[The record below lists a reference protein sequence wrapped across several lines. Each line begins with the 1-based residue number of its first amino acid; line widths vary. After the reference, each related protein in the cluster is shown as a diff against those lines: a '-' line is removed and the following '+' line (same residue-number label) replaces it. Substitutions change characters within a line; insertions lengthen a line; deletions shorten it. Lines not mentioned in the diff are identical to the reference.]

1 MKLLKIGLGLAFILC
16 LAAVAVFYGFFKGA
30 VPEYDGTL
38 AVAGLGE
45 PVTVKTDDF
54 GIPHIIAKNQKD
66 LFFAQGY
73 IMARERLFQMDMTR
87 LAGRGELSTF
97 FGERTLGKDRFLR
110 TVGFY
115 RKAKASYP
123 QLPPETQEIIQA
135 FVAGVNAYIKSADPL
150 PREYFFLGVKPQ
162 PWTPEDTVVIDTLM
176 AYSLTRSKKID
187 LVMHMIRQ
195 RGGEKLFNEMLPHY
209 PDMGPVLVGGGK
221 PAKPATGP
229 RSDLPKSTSGGVQ
242 IGFGDD
248 FPLGLDLAASNWMVF
263 SGKLTDTGKPMFA
276 GSPDLAPT
284 LPALFY
290 LMHIK
295 GGGIDAMGGTLV
307 GTPGLGPLGYNGHVV
322 FSAVNGRGD
331 ELDYF
336 IEKINPD
343 NPDQYLTEDG
353 YRDFEVINDEIKIK
367 TDDGFKT
374 EKLTIRISR
383 HGPMISDVLPGAPAD
398 CAMQWSALDLPATDL
413 DGLLKALTAKDIHQF
428 RQALSGVRTINL
440 GIGMADNDGNIG
452 WQFLAAP
459 PIRKKGIGSAPVP
472 GWTGEYD
479 WTGFVPFDRLPYDIN
494 PKSGYAASFNNEPGN
509 ISYYLTN
516 YYLYER
522 ALRFKRIMDQRPK
535 GQKVTFAE
543 LKQMQ
548 LDTGSVPAERWVP
561 LALKACGDD
570 PKFATAVTLL
580 KDWDYKVKMDS
591 SAATLFN
598 YFYYLMMGNTLKD
611 DVGEEI
617 WLEHLRHEY
626 LYYVPDEVLTRI
638 YQQPKHYL
646 FDDTTTKDVKETR
659 DDIIRRSMAEAL
671 EYLTQKLGPDTANW
685 KWGGVHKMRFDHPL
699 GSKLSFLNLK
709 PVPTHGSHHTINSGF
724 WKTEKPFEMC
734 SGGVIRIMIDFADMN
749 KSTIISPPGQ
759 SGHYLSPYYDDLVR
773 TWAAGDQ
780 VPMHYDDSQ
789 NLPQT
794 LTLKPAQ

>member
-1 MKLLKIGLGLAFILC
+1 M
-16 LAAVAVFYGFFKGA
+16 V
-30 VPEYDGTL
+30 
-38 AVAGLGE
+38 
-45 PVTVKTDDF
+45 
-54 GIPHIIAKNQKD
+54 
-66 LFFAQGY
+66 
-73 IMARERLFQMDMTR
+73 M
-87 LAGRGELSTF
+87 
-97 FGERTLGKDRFLR
+97 
-110 TVGFY
+110 
-115 RKAKASYP
+115 
-123 QLPPETQEIIQA
+123 
-135 FVAGVNAYIKSADPL
+135 
-150 PREYFFLGVKPQ
+150 
-162 PWTPEDTVVIDTLM
+162 DTLM

-187 LVMHMIRQ
+187 LVMHMIRE
-195 RGGEKLFNEMLPHY
+195 RGGEKLFNEILPHY
-209 PDMGPVLVGGGK
+209 PDIGPLLVGGVETDQAAADTGGDPPEGK
-221 PAKPATGP
+221 
-229 RSDLPKSTSGGVQ
+229 SGGVQ

-343 NPDQYLTEDG
+343 NPNQYLTEDG

-383 HGPMISDVLPGAPAD
+383 HGPMISGVLPGAPAD
-398 CAMQWSALDLPATDL
+398 CAMQWAALDLPATDL
-413 DGLLKALTAKDIHQF
+413 EGLLKALTAKDIHQF

-509 ISYYLTN
+509 APYYLTN
-516 YYLYER
+516 YYLFER

-548 LDTGSVPAERWVP
+548 LDTGSAVAQRWAP

-570 PKFATAVTLL
+570 PKFAAAATLL
-580 KDWDYKVKMDS
+580 KVWDCKVNMDS

-598 YFYYLMMGNTLKD
+598 YFYYLMMTNTLKD
-611 DVGEEI
+611 DVGEDI
-617 WLEHLRHEY
+617 WQEHLRHEY

-638 YQQPKHYL
+638 YQQPDNRL
-646 FDDTTTKDVKETR
+646 FDDAATKDVKETR
-659 DDIIRRSMAEAL
+659 DDIIRRSMAQAID
-671 EYLTQKLGPDTANW
+671 YLTQKLGP
-685 KWGGVHKMRFDHPL
+685 
-699 GSKLSFLNLK
+699 
-709 PVPTHGSHHTINSGF
+709 
-724 WKTEKPFEMC
+724 
-734 SGGVIRIMIDFADMN
+734 
-749 KSTIISPPGQ
+749 
-759 SGHYLSPYYDDLVR
+759 
-773 TWAAGDQ
+773 
-780 VPMHYDDSQ
+780 
-789 NLPQT
+789 
-794 LTLKPAQ
+794 